1 MMGHREIEKSELLWF
16 HLSEV
21 KHLNQQHFYVFEA
34 WGLHFLM
41 IPLQKKKCSRT
52 LLRNKWITKGTDT
65 KPEILVLRVYMY
77 DLAEGAGEEG
87 LTENTMQ
94 ISPD

>member
-1 MMGHREIEKSELLWF
+1 MMGHREIEKSEMLWF

-41 IPLQKKKCSRT
+41 IPLQKK
-52 LLRNKWITKGTDT
+52 
-65 KPEILVLRVYMY
+65 
-77 DLAEGAGEEG
+77 
-87 LTENTMQ
+87 MQ
-94 ISPD
+94 QNSSEKQMDNQRD